1 MKVRLKEGLLVLTA
15 EQDNEIQEVSGWIAT
30 HADHAFRAMPQD
42 SRTILLRGLGPHLE
56 ACREPINVS
65 SRSTDEAV
73 RLISNF
79 AYMPFSLH
87 GRTHASVEGF
97 WQGLKFPDDESR
109 LRIAQLHGLEAKQA
123 GAGAPEAETVVY
135 EGRTIRVGTYEHWG
149 VMYEACWAKFTQ
161 HGEAQRALLGTGAR
175 PLTHRSRRDS
185 RTIPGVI
192 MADIWMRI
200 RTRLMKGE
208 PQEER

>member
-1 MKVRLKEGLLVLTA
+1 MKVLLKEGLLVLIA
-15 EQDNEIQEVSGWIAT
+15 EQDNEGEEVSRWIAT
-30 HADHAFRAMPQD
+30 YSDHAFRAVAQNA
-42 SRTILLRGLGPHLE
+42 RTVVLRDLGPYLE

-65 SRSTDEAV
+65 SRATDEAV

-79 AYMPFSLH
+79 AATPFFLH
-87 GRTHASVEGF
+87 GRTYASVEGF
-97 WQGLKFPDDESR
+97 WQGLKFPDVESR

-123 GAGAPEAETVVY
+123 GAAAQEAETVQY

-161 HGEAQRALLGTGAR
+161 SEEAQRALLSTGTR

-200 RTRLMKGE
+200 RTRLTKE
-208 PQEER
+208 DI